1 MIEKKANPIPQGKY
15 VPATRFDDLIV
26 TAGMTPRKNGQLIQT
41 GRVLKDSP
49 LEDYKDAVRQAAEN
63 ALTAARNQ
71 LAEDERI
78 VRVLSM
84 TVYVNAEDGFT
95 SHAKIADFASDYLN
109 EELGDASPMARVSI
123 GVATLPGNAPV
134 EIQLMCGVGR

>member
-1 MIEKKANPIPQGKY
+1 MSEKKANPIPQGKY

-41 GRVLKDSP
+41 GRVLKDAP